1 MLYIISKDSDKYI
14 ETIKTIFETKLNYF
28 EYEIVDP
35 KYHNINRTFSNVVIL
50 EPLDL
55 KTKVIANKIFKTLA
69 PEKTLSIEEKKK
81 IIEIFKEAIQY
92 DRDNSL
98 KKEILQA
105 DIPRLADLEQFLES
119 FKGQVMELKLS
130 DGRYIGIYPD
140 EDKFQMKYP
149 NEYHVSTILN
159 LAKLQDIFGFTKL
172 SVKDL

>member
-1 MLYIISKDSDKYI
+1 MLYIISKDSEKYL
-14 ETIKTIFETKLNYF
+14 EVIKTILETKLNYF

-35 KYHNINRTFSNVVIL
+35 KYHNTNRTFSNVIFI

-55 KTKVIANKIFKTLA
+55 KITANKVFKTIA
-69 PEKTLSIEEKKK
+69 PEKTLSVEEKKK
-81 IIEIFKEAIQY
+81 VVEVFKEAILY
-92 DRDNSL
+92 DRDKSIR
-98 KKEILQA
+98 KEILQA

-159 LAKLQDIFGFTKL
+159 LAKLQDIFGFTRL
-172 SVKDL
+172 SIKDL